1 MNDNWK
7 QTSLATIQ
15 TIFRDQFLDDSLR
28 ITVETT
34 PADVEEWDS
43 LAHINL
49 LAAVESSFGVH
60 FSADDMAEIDSVKSL
75 LAALDR
81 HLHR

>member
-49 LAAVESSFGVH
+49 LAAVESSFGVR

-81 HLHR
+81 HLQR